1 MQSKQGPTDVV
12 ARLRVRAGQPKVKLA
27 GGGPALSNETKSCKK
42 QNHMP
47 CFESDA
53 CMHART
59 SRQLG
64 HAPATHT

>member
-1 MQSKQGPTDVV
+1 MWSPGLGSVP
-12 ARLRVRAGQPKVKLA
+12 ANPRSSWP
-27 GGGPALSNETKSCKK
+27 GGGPAVSNETKSCKK

-59 SRQLG
+59 SRQPG
-64 HAPATHT
+64 HSTGDPYVAQ